1 MALCL
6 GSSYH
11 GKDSLI
17 IEIVREETSE
27 KTSKP
32 YHLGIGRNF
41 FYNIKKPLQNPAQL
55 PLGGRKATEESR
67 VVASDLCIGRRSQRS
82 HRRRVRRPDAT
93 KVRFFASLRIRPLQK
108 YQN

>member
-6 GSSYH
+6 GNSYH

-41 FYNIKKPLQNPAQL
+41 FYNIKKPLQNPASA
-55 PLGGRKATEESR
+55 LGGSFCRKRRGE
-67 VVASDLCIGRRSQRS
+67 VASPTIRAGTLAAVAPPRPYNSIRMTSTQCQETFSELSQN
-82 HRRRVRRPDAT
+82 V
-93 KVRFFASLRIRPLQK
+93 
-108 YQN
+108 